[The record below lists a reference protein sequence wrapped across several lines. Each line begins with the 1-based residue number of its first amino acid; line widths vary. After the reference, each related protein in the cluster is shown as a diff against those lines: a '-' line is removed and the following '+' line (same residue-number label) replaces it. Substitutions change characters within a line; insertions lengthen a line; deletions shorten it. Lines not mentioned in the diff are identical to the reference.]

1 VGLRAN
7 PIARAGTR
15 QNFPDTSAGIYSL
28 HFANALRALRTIVP
42 LAGPRLNFNVDG
54 RPQQSAQA
62 LNTELGNKDQELACH
77 PDGLNGLPILLVREA
92 CRSEEEMMGTTT
104 SKREGKS
111 LLAPGL
117 WVLAAVGLTTS
128 PVLGQSSA
136 RQPQNVIL
144 SEAKDLLFFPTWS
157 HDPGLVR
164 NKQSAFSLVLGA
176 SRKPASATFLN
187 PLRATNIN
195 DRTWRMPTSFSGM
208 AERFTMISGK
218 GPWSSILGGST
229 GPSFPL
235 NRGGWS
241 DRAASLLSGRS
252 ASVATG
258 PLTFTCPSGGTCW
271 VGGASGNWSNASN
284 WSNGVPNST
293 TSAVIDNG
301 TAAVTLDIGGAQVN
315 NLTVDSD
322 DSLSFSN
329 GASLGVNGTSIY
341 NAGKITL
348 NSTGSNTDLV
358 LAGGITHTLS
368 GGGTL
373 TLGNNGT
380 NRIYGSGY
388 NATLNNQETIQG
400 AGRIAKTVRS
410 PSTTPAQSTL
420 TSVAAP

>member
-1 VGLRAN
+1 
-7 PIARAGTR
+7 
-15 QNFPDTSAGIYSL
+15 
-28 HFANALRALRTIVP
+28 
-42 LAGPRLNFNVDG
+42 
-54 RPQQSAQA
+54 
-62 LNTELGNKDQELACH
+62 
-77 PDGLNGLPILLVREA
+77 
-92 CRSEEEMMGTTT
+92 
-104 SKREGKS
+104 
-111 LLAPGL
+111 
-117 WVLAAVGLTTS
+117 
-128 PVLGQSSA
+128 
-136 RQPQNVIL
+136 
-144 SEAKDLLFFPTWS
+144 
-157 HDPGLVR
+157 
-164 NKQSAFSLVLGA
+164 
-176 SRKPASATFLN
+176 
-187 PLRATNIN
+187 
-195 DRTWRMPTSFSGM
+195 
-208 AERFTMISGK
+208 
-218 GPWSSILGGST
+218 
-229 GPSFPL
+229 
-235 NRGGWS
+235 
-241 DRAASLLSGRS
+241 
-252 ASVATG
+252 
-258 PLTFTCPSGGTCW
+258 